1 MLLAIDV
8 GNTSIVYGIYQGEE
22 LIQNFRIATVKT
34 RSSDEYGMIFQNT
47 LSNAGIG
54 LNEIENVIISSVVP
68 NLMHTLPSMI
78 IKYFGKR
85 PIVVNG
91 DLDYDLKVEYDN
103 PSAVGADRIVNAVA
117 ALEVY
122 GGPCIIIDIG
132 TAMTFCVVDKDRTY
146 RGGLIFP
153 GIGIAAEALFERTS
167 KLPRIEIK
175 KIDKVVQTNTVSSMQ
190 SGLYHGYNVLIDGI
204 IERIIDEMG
213 FEEKS
218 TKIIST
224 GGFSSLLTH
233 ESKYDI
239 IIDKYLTLDG
249 LRMIYDMN
257 RDKIFGN

>member
-1 MLLAIDV
+1 MLLVIDV
-8 GNTSIVYGIYQGEE
+8 GNTSIVYGVYQDKE
-22 LIQNFRIATVKT
+22 LIQNFRVATVKT

-47 LSNAGIG
+47 LSHAGIE

-78 IKYFGKR
+78 IKYFGKM
-85 PIVVNG
+85 PIIVNTE
-91 DLDYDLKVEYDN
+91 LNYDLKVEYDN

-132 TAMTFCVVDKDRTY
+132 TAMTFCVVDEERIY

-153 GIGIAAEALFERTS
+153 GIGISAEALFERTS

-175 KIDKVVQTNTVSSMQ
+175 RTEKVVQTNTVASMQ

-204 IERIIDEMG
+204 IEKIMLEMG
-213 FEEKS
+213 FDEEK

-224 GGFSSLLTH
+224 GGFSTLLTH

-249 LRMIYDMN
+249 LRIIYDMN
-257 RDKIFGN
+257 RDKILGN

>member
-103 PSAVGADRIVNAVA
+103 LSAVGADRIVNAV
-117 ALEVY
+117 
-122 GGPCIIIDIG
+122 G
-132 TAMTFCVVDKDRTY
+132 TRSIWRTLHNN
-146 RGGLIFP
+146 RH
-153 GIGIAAEALFERTS
+153 RHS
-167 KLPRIEIK
+167 
-175 KIDKVVQTNTVSSMQ
+175 
-190 SGLYHGYNVLIDGI
+190 
-204 IERIIDEMG
+204 
-213 FEEKS
+213 
-218 TKIIST
+218 
-224 GGFSSLLTH
+224 
-233 ESKYDI
+233 YDI
-239 IIDKYLTLDG
+239 
-249 LRMIYDMN
+249 LRSRQGQNI
-257 RDKIFGN
+257 

>member
-1 MLLAIDV
+1 
-8 GNTSIVYGIYQGEE
+8 
-22 LIQNFRIATVKT
+22 
-34 RSSDEYGMIFQNT
+34 
-47 LSNAGIG
+47 
-54 LNEIENVIISSVVP
+54 
-68 NLMHTLPSMI
+68 
-78 IKYFGKR
+78 
-85 PIVVNG
+85 
-91 DLDYDLKVEYDN
+91 
-103 PSAVGADRIVNAVA
+103 
-117 ALEVY
+117 
-122 GGPCIIIDIG
+122 
-132 TAMTFCVVDKDRTY
+132 MTFCVVDKDRTY
-146 RGGLIFP
+146 RGGVIFP
-153 GIGIAAEALFERTS
+153 GIGILCRSTFERTS

-204 IERIIDEMG
+204 IEMIIDEMG